1 MVTLENV
8 KANERVI
15 SFIKSGD
22 EYLGATGFT
31 EHGLRHASLVAHI
44 AKNIMVRLKYDERTA
59 ELAAMAAY
67 LHDIGNVVSRHN
79 HGQTGSMIS
88 LEILTKLNMP
98 DDEAALV
105 VSAIG
110 NHEEEYGLPVNLV
123 SAALIMADKSDVHRS
138 RVRNQDMKT
147 FDMHDRVN
155 YAAEHSFLRV
165 NEEERTITLELSIDT
180 SISPVMEYFEIFLSR
195 MSMCRKA
202 ASFLDCHF
210 VLMINEVKLL

>member
-79 HGQTGSMIS
+79 HGQTGSMIA